1 MKKLLLPIIFTV
13 SFLCLAQEME
23 IAKPEQLRN
32 SVGIRFSNITGYGL
46 SFSKR
51 IFDNYTVKAGGIVFY
66 DEYVKGHKDS
76 LIQDNKNIIYD
87 YGFEI
92 QRDIYKTDKTR
103 VYALGGMYFSKE
115 QDKNQERSRVYD
127 PVSNTY
133 SNELVTF
140 TDDEFDKTAGGLGI
154 GIEFT
159 LHTRFAVNIDFGY
172 KFEHSEGKE
181 SGIPVEQNT
190 TTVGLGIGLS
200 YLY

>member
-1 MKKLLLPIIFTV
+1 V
-13 SFLCLAQEME
+13 
-23 IAKPEQLRN
+23 
-32 SVGIRFSNITGYGL
+32 
-46 SFSKR
+46 
-51 IFDNYTVKAGGIVFY
+51 FDNYTIKAGGIAFY

-76 LIQDNKNIIYD
+76 IIQDNKNIIYD

-127 PVSNTY
+127 PITSTY
-133 SNELVTF
+133 TTELVTF
-140 TDDEFDKTAGGLGI
+140 TDDEFDKAAGGLGI

-159 LHTRFAVNIDFGY
+159 MHTRFAVNIDFGY

-190 TTVGLGIGLS
+190 TTLGLGIGLS